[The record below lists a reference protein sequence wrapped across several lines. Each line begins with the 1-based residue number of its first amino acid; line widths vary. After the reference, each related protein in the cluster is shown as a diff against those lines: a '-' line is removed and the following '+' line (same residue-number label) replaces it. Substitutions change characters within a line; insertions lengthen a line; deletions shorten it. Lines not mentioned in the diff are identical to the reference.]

1 MLCLWPNRLD
11 NTFCYYRVINIL
23 SPFQI
28 IRRFDF
34 FGTST
39 KKVKASYNLEWREYI
54 FMHNCIVVSYSF
66 CWPTIHRIHEQAVAR
81 HTQCSLCLHDFDV
94 LNTTLSHCLFSFF
107 LVVCGWTC
115 ACVCLL
121 LVFMISGATVRV
133 LKHVSTS
140 KYLFFIYTYSIVS
153 LEPLFVWMRNPCFR
167 ILGRNAAWC
176 FVKQLLSKFPLT

>member
-11 NTFCYYRVINIL
+11 N
-23 SPFQI
+23 
-28 IRRFDF
+28 
-34 FGTST
+34 
-39 KKVKASYNLEWREYI
+39 
-54 FMHNCIVVSYSF
+54 CIVVSYSF
-66 CWPTIHRIHEQAVAR
+66 CCPTICRIREQEVAR

-176 FVKQLLSKFPLT
+176 FVKQLLLKFPLT